1 MLRPLLMKE
10 ELLNQDFWAPDID
23 SVAVVAA
30 LDSIVR
36 ELRQHRDD
44 SLSAI
49 LETEQAPSSPN
60 TKENATMVPTLKAYG
75 VSLEDR
81 RVHENLLRDLYVLNK
96 KHTKSNTLYCRIRD
110 DFTSSFVH
118 VPSSKGFLRLKENA
132 RKTNWLPDVLMALG
146 GPDNIQESLLDL
158 LTYIGQNED
167 YKATWEEAVR
177 ANGLIVP
184 VLDGV
189 ATKAVQSMCNMN
201 KLQMRQ
207 LRSCL
212 KAELCSSIFCFEFK
226 VTQVL
231 GIEHVEP
238 TTGSY
243 KYGKERIDWSY
254 KPVPKVL
261 ELWVKS
267 RLGNLGD

>member
-1 MLRPLLMKE
+1 
-10 ELLNQDFWAPDID
+10 
-23 SVAVVAA
+23 
-30 LDSIVR
+30 
-36 ELRQHRDD
+36 
-44 SLSAI
+44 
-49 LETEQAPSSPN
+49 
-60 TKENATMVPTLKAYG
+60 
-75 VSLEDR
+75 
-81 RVHENLLRDLYVLNK
+81 
-96 KHTKSNTLYCRIRD
+96 
-110 DFTSSFVH
+110 
-118 VPSSKGFLRLKENA
+118 
-132 RKTNWLPDVLMALG
+132 MALG

-167 YKATWEEAVR
+167 YKATWEEAVK

-201 KLQMRQ
+201 KSQMRQ

-212 KAELCSSIFCFEFK
+212 KAEVGSSIFCSEFK